1 MKHTINSYLETLSS
15 KISEFDR
22 EKLEEIK
29 NHWKTEFQSQTW
41 KTNIYLIGNGGSL
54 SICEH
59 ISTDLNKRCKIRA
72 HTLSNTSMITALGN
86 DYGYDNIYSK
96 WLEMNKLSMY
106 DYVVAVSSS
115 GKSANI
121 AKALQYASERKA
133 NTLTIFGMDGEPIIP
148 ENRRNKFIHIDSHNY
163 GVVELASEIIL
174 HSIVEDLVIEQ

>member
-1 MKHTINSYLETLSS
+1 MKHTINSYLESLSY
-15 KISEFDR
+15 KINKFDR
-22 EKLEEIK
+22 DKLEEIK
-29 NHWKTEFQSQTW
+29 EHWKTEFQTQTW

-59 ISTDLNKRCKIRA
+59 ISTDLNKRCNIRA

-96 WLEMNKLSMY
+96 WLEMNRLSMY

-121 AKALQYASERKA
+121 AKGLQYASERKSY
-133 NTLTIFGMDGEPIIP
+133 TLTIFGMDGEPIIP
-148 ENRRNKFIHIDSHNY
+148 ENRRNKFMHIDSQNY
-163 GVVELASEIIL
+163 GIVELASEIML
-174 HSIVEDLVIEQ
+174 HSIVEDLVLE

>member
-1 MKHTINSYLETLSS
+1 MKHNIQSYLRDINRNVEL
-15 KISEFDR
+15 IDEN
-22 EKLEEIK
+22 KLQQIK
-29 NHWKTEFQSQTW
+29 EHWKTEFQTHTW

-96 WLEMNKLSMY
+96 WLEMNKLGMY

-121 AKALQYASERKA
+121 AKGLMYAQEIKA
-133 NTLTIFGMDGEPIIP
+133 NTLSIFGMNGEPIIP

-163 GVVELASEIIL
+163 GVVELVSEIIL
-174 HSIVEDLVIEQ
+174 HSIVEDLVLE